1 MTGREHRASWLA
13 VLMLTAGLCFGG
25 TATAAASGKIEAD
38 LLAELQRS
46 GQSEFLIWFGETD
59 LSAARAEQGRTAK
72 SRVVMDTLRAAARQR
87 QAGVIAELRQRG
99 LSYRSFWIANA
110 VVATGTLADVQAL
123 ALRPEVVTLFRITSQ
138 LPAAL
143 PPTIARHR
151 EVARREAPKVRVPG
165 AAVVAKALGDNAEPG
180 VRLINAPQVWAL
192 GFTGQGVV
200 VGDHDVGVKWDHPA
214 LKNQYR
220 GWDGSTASHAYNW
233 RNAFG
238 AADAFCTEPEVPC
251 DSNGHG
257 THTTGTMVGY
267 DGGDN
272 QIGVAPGAK
281 WMACRS
287 LLDPVLGVGTVPT
300 YMDCMEWQL
309 APYPEGDPD
318 AADPAMG
325 PDVISNSWGC
335 LEACAPPVLKATN
348 DAIYEAGQV
357 QVVSAGND
365 GQGTVEGEG
374 GEASCSTLAFPLSVY
389 ESSFTVGANDVSDEM
404 ASFSSLGP
412 VLSDA
417 SMRLKPNVTAPGV
430 DTRSSLDNGDY
441 GELSGTSMAG
451 PHVAGMIALV
461 MSAEPRLKGRP
472 ADVRLLVERTANPTV
487 GTTETASTCGGTAAT
502 TIPNNIFGHGRI
514 DALAAVLA
522 RPKLEIGV
530 TAPASVAVGEVFS
543 VFVNARQPATGRIDV
558 TNIGYTLGFSAPVT
572 VIDSVGC
579 GAGLATGVQSTVVDV
594 IPTALAPGQ
603 DTDCELIVSS
613 DAAGTLA
620 MTIAGE
626 ADQVSPVSGTP
637 ASTRIGK
644 AGGGEDAGRFG
655 GAPAPLFLLT
665 LMLAG
670 LARLSLRRRPRA

>member
-1 MTGREHRASWLA
+1 MSNRRLA
-13 VLMLTAGLCFGG
+13 VRGVL
-25 TATAAASGKIEAD
+25 
-38 LLAELQRS
+38 LLAFAFPALLRAATIEPALLAALQQQ
-46 GQSEFLIWFGETD
+46 GKAEFVIQLAEKAD
-59 LSAARAEQGRTAK
+59 LSAVQNAASKEEKGERTVAALK
-72 SRVVMDTLRAAARQR
+72 AAAARSQP
-87 QAGVIAELRQRG
+87 AVSALLDARG
-99 LSYRSFWIANA
+99 MAHRGHWVANA
-110 VVATGTLADVQAL
+110 IVTQGTLADVQAL
-123 ALRPEVVTLFRITSQ
+123 A
-138 LPAAL
+138 AL
-143 PPTIARHR
+143 PQ
-151 EVARREAPKVRVPG
+151 V
-165 AAVVAKALGDNAEPG
+165 AAVFEVRSNVDALSPYIRRQRQKLEAATARAEAENYGAKAMGIPEDGILR
-180 VRLINAPQVWAL
+180 VHAPEVWAL
-192 GFTGQGVV
+192 GFTGKGVV
-200 VGDHDVGVKWDHPA
+200 VGDHDIGVQWDHPA
-214 LKNQYR
+214 LKKKYR
-220 GWDGSTASHAYNW
+220 GWDEATQKATHAYNW

-238 AADAFCTEPEVPC
+238 AADAFYCPDPGIPC
-251 DSNGHG
+251 DPNSHG
-257 THTTGTMVGY
+257 THTTGTMVGD
-267 DGGDN
+267 DGAGN
-272 QIGVAPGAK
+272 RIGMAPDAK